1 MTKHTM
7 SQYASLD
14 DLLAAQK
21 AERIRD
27 AAPDLLA
34 ALELLVNDIA
44 RRPECA
50 HMALPLRAAQD
61 AIAKAKGE

>member
-44 RRPECA
+44 RRPE
-50 HMALPLRAAQD
+50 
-61 AIAKAKGE
+61 